1 MNLFEGLQNFFLG
14 KNEDKKEF
22 EQKNGPESFEQPVGL
37 DGEVVI
43 AGGLVK
49 SAIMET
55 ANSSKNDRDLISIYR
70 QIAKIP
76 EINEAID
83 EIVNEMLSKDDTNQ
97 AIRLNLQEIELP
109 EKIKDA
115 IHEELKNVLHIM
127 DFSERGH
134 EYIKRWYIDGRIAFH
149 KIVDKNNLKN
159 GIRGLR
165 YINPLSIEKII
176 EYEKVRDNGVDLYK
190 TTKQYYRYT
199 PGNRT
204 NSISIKGDEKNN
216 GSSMSFS
223 NNFWAN
229 SDTEIFGN
237 NQILAISPEAIAWAT
252 SGQYDEDFGCV
263 LSYLHPVIKVAN
275 NLSIMEDSQVI
286 YNMTRAP
293 ERRVF
298 YVDVGNLPKT
308 KGEQYMNELMSKF
321 KSILTYD
328 SATGQVKDGRRF
340 QSMMED
346 FWIPRRENGR
356 ATEISTLPGGQG
368 LSMDPVEYFL
378 KKLYSALKIPAS
390 RFNKDQPIIAGIGR
404 SSEITRDEL
413 RFQKFIDRLR
423 NKFAIVFEDILGTQ
437 LVLKK
442 IMEKSEW
449 EEIRKDLQWE
459 WAKDSFFTE
468 MKNSELLRERLQ
480 TLQMADNYIGKYFTT
495 DYVLKSILQVPD
507 EELDQLKK
515 DLEKEHQQSAEDEQD
530 QTYADGEMKNDLEAD
545 RLEKILPI
553 QQKFEDKEENDE

>member
-55 ANSSKNDRDLISIYR
+55 ANSSKNDRDLIGIYR

-115 IHEELKNVLHIM
+115 IHDELKNVLHIM

-378 KKLYSALKIPAS
+378 KKLYSALKIPSS

-423 NKFAIVFEDILGTQ
+423 NKFAVVFEDILGTQ

-442 IMEKSEW
+442 IMEKAEW

-480 TLQMADNYIGKYFTT
+480 TLQMADAYIGKYFTT

-515 DLEKEHQQSAEDEQD
+515 DLEKEQQQSAEDEQD

-545 RLEKILPI
+545 RLKKILPI

>member
-22 EQKNGPESFEQPVGL
+22 EQKNGPESFAQPVGL

-55 ANSSKNDRDLISIYR
+55 ANSSKNDRDLIGIYR

-115 IHEELKNVLHIM
+115 IHEELKNILHIM
-127 DFSERGH
+127 DFAERGH

-149 KIVDKNNLKN
+149 KIVDRNNLKS

-237 NQILAISPEAIAWAT
+237 NQILAISPEAVAWAT

-423 NKFAIVFEDILGTQ
+423 NKFAVVFEDILGTQ

-449 EEIRKDLQWE
+449 EDIRRDLQWE
-459 WAKDSFFTE
+459 WARDSFFTE

-515 DLEKEHQQSAEDEQD
+515 DLENEQQQSAEDEQN
-530 QTYADGEMKNDLEAD
+530 QAYADAEMKNDLEAS